1 MNNEYFVGFDIGTN
15 SVGAAVTDEKYHV
28 LKFKGNAMWT
38 SAVFE
43 SAQQSAD
50 RRLNRTARRRLD
62 RSQQRRDLLQ

>member
-28 LKFKGNAMWT
+28 LKFRGNAMWT

-43 SAQQSAD
+43 SA
-50 RRLNRTARRRLD
+50 
-62 RSQQRRDLLQ
+62 